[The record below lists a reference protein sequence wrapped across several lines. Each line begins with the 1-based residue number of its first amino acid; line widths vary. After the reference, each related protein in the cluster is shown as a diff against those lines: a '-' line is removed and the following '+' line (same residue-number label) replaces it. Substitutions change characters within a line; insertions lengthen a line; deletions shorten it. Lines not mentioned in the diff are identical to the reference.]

1 MEINR
6 YITMNQNFAELIA
19 VSRRYGSDKG
29 FVIAGGGNTSYKDED
44 SIWIKASG
52 AALET
57 IDENGFVCL
66 SREKLKIVSSKIY
79 SQDASQREAEVKA
92 DLANAIVS
100 KGSNRPSV
108 ETSMHEIIDYPFVV
122 HTHPTKVNALMCS
135 NDAANACY
143 ELFGDQSLFIPY
155 TDPGYILF
163 KRVETEING
172 FVAKFSKA
180 PQIIFLEN
188 HGVFVAANSISE
200 INELYDSIME
210 KINQR
215 ILEALPDNE
224 QKPFASPIIDHI
236 GKLNSG
242 FEGFTAVARESRLIH
257 CYAKDSATFLKANTA
272 FTPDDIV
279 YCKAYY
285 LFLPACTNDLEQIE
299 LAGKLISGYLF
310 ANGYLPKVL
319 VLEGKGVIAVE
330 ENLKSALNVL
340 EVYSNILKISFLSE
354 NFGGPK
360 FMNKTQIE
368 FIDNW
373 EVENYRRKMAK
384 S

>member
-1 MEINR
+1 
-6 YITMNQNFAELIA
+6 MNQKFTELIA
-19 VSRRYGSDKG
+19 VSRRYGSDKS
-29 FVIAGGGNTSYKDED
+29 FVIAGGGNTSFKDNNY
-44 SIWIKASG
+44 IWIKASG

-66 SREKLKIVSSKIY
+66 SREKLKIVSSKTY
-79 SQDASQREAEVKA
+79 SSDATLREAEVKA
-92 DLANAIVS
+92 DLTNAIVS
-100 KGSNRPSV
+100 EGNNRPSV
-108 ETSMHEIIDYPFVV
+108 ETSMHEIIDYQFVV
-122 HTHPTKVNALMCS
+122 HTHPTRVNALMCS
-135 NDAANACY
+135 NNSDKACH
-143 ELFGDQSLFIPY
+143 ELFGDQILFIPY

-163 KRVETEING
+163 KKVEAEIAG
-172 FVAKFSKA
+172 FTSKFRKA

-188 HGVFVAANSISE
+188 HGVFVAANTISE
-200 INELYDSIME
+200 INELYAAIME

-215 ILEALPDNE
+215 IIEALPDTE
-224 QKPFASPIIDHI
+224 QKPFESPIIAKISSLNPGFKDYTATGRTSSLI
-236 GKLNSG
+236 GH
-242 FEGFTAVARESRLIH
+242 F
-257 CYAKDSATFLKANTA
+257 AKDSISFLKANTA

-285 LFLPACTNDLEQIE
+285 LFLPACSSDQEQFE
-299 LAGKLISGYLF
+299 SAEKLIAEYKDTY
-310 ANGYLPKVL
+310 GYLPKVL
-319 VLEGKGVIAVE
+319 VLEGKGVITVE
-330 ENLKSALNVL
+330 ENLKSVLNVL

-360 FMNKTQIE
+360 FMNKAQIE